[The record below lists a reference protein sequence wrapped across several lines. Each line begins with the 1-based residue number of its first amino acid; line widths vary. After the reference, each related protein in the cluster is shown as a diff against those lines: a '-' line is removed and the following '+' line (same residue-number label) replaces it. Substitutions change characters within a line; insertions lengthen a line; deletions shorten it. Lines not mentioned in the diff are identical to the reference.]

1 MSFEYACFIS
11 YRHHEQSLL
20 AEKFISDLSS
30 ALRNE
35 LALMIEE
42 DLYLDRER
50 MRGGTFF
57 NPSLARALCK
67 SVCMIVIYTPTYF
80 SKTHPYCAREY
91 RAMEHLEQLRLAKL
105 DRTFSRE
112 CGLIIPI
119 VLRGEASLPE
129 DIRANRHYY
138 SFERFS
144 LTSRE
149 IAKNKQ
155 FEQMV
160 RDIAS
165 VIHARKQ
172 MFDALGE
179 DLTCDCDEF
188 NFPSNEDIS
197 PWLEAV
203 SAPANP
209 FPFRANAR

>member
-1 MSFEYACFIS
+1 
-11 YRHHEQSLL
+11 
-20 AEKFISDLSS
+20 
-30 ALRNE
+30 
-35 LALMIEE
+35 
-42 DLYLDRER
+42 
-50 MRGGTFF
+50 
-57 NPSLARALCK
+57 
-67 SVCMIVIYTPTYF
+67 MIVIYTPTYF
-80 SKTHPYCAREY
+80 SKTNPYCAREY
-91 RAMEHLEQLRLAKL
+91 RAMERLEKSRLAKL
-105 DRTFSRE
+105 ERALSRE

-129 DIRANRHYY
+129 DIRAKRHYY

-149 IAKNKQ
+149 IARNRQ
-155 FEQMV
+155 FEHMV

-179 DLTCDCDEF
+179 DLTCECDEF
-188 NFPSNEDIS
+188 NLPSDEDIR

-203 SAPANP
+203 SSPANP